1 MGILGI
7 GKNKHDTT
15 PDEAPKKDKKPVVEA
30 EPGAIPKNGE
40 IEVGAEAGSEHLT
53 LEQGH
58 TPSGDA
64 LSFDGFHLRPS
75 VGYKRPF
82 MPEQYRF
89 FGTEAL
95 TVQPFWEINV
105 ATGFSLME
113 TGTEQWVSGDP
124 TTCPEDQVI
133 MGTTCL
139 AGAGGNYSATT
150 ANAGNWIPQVRVGA
164 GTTLFDGAVDFSG
177 GPVVYQRR
185 YSDGAAAPHDMYDDE
200 GNPIKNEDGVQGAYA
215 GNQDF
220 QNTVDG
226 APQGIGV
233 GGYMR
238 EELNIY
244 SNSWFRVA
252 GTATQEWTPSRSA
265 YSVTTI
271 DPTSGQESVGIHNE
285 HTSSFAW
292 TAGVSVAFTPD
303 NTSGRTDMIDVGR
316 WVAGKVGDL
325 FDGAGKG
332 KKAEVP
338 VTPPPPPATPVATV
352 LPTTTARVVGGVDV
366 TPYAGMAPAAR
377 IAEIQKNETFQAQ
390 MAASHITSLNYDASN
405 GSVVV
410 TYDTDEGAKTYTLSS
425 TMAAGDGSK
434 AADSVIIALLGQK
447 APE

>member
-7 GKNKHDTT
+7 GKNKHDATT
-15 PDEAPKKDKKPVVEA
+15 DEAPKKDKKPVVEA

-40 IEVGAEAGSEHLT
+40 LEVGAEVGSEHLT

-58 TPSGDA
+58 TPSGDP
-64 LSFDGFHLRPS
+64 LSFDGFHLLPS

-82 MPEQYRF
+82 TPEQYRF
-89 FGTEAL
+89 FGSEAL
-95 TVQPFWEINV
+95 TVQPFWEV
-105 ATGFSLME
+105 SLAAGFSPMK

-150 ANAGNWIPQVRVGA
+150 ANAGNWTPQLRLGA

-177 GPVVYQRR
+177 GPVLFERR
-185 YSDGAAAPHDMYDDE
+185 YFKGAAAPHDMYDDE

-226 APQGIGV
+226 SPQGFGV

-252 GTATQEWTPSRSA
+252 GTATQEWTPGRSA

-271 DPTSGQESVGIHNE
+271 DPTSGQESVGIQYE

-292 TAGVSVAFTPD
+292 TAGVSIAFTPD

-316 WVAGKVGDL
+316 WIADKVG
-325 FDGAGKG
+325 GAGKR
-332 KKAEVP
+332 KDKEEAP
-338 VTPPPPPATPVATV
+338 AAPLPPPAKPAATA
-352 LPTTTARVVGGVDV
+352 LPTATARTVGGVDL
-366 TPYAGMAPAAR
+366 TTYASMEPAAR
-377 IAEIQKNETFQAQ
+377 IAAIQKNETFQAQ
-390 MAASHITSLNYDASN
+390 MAASHITSLNYDASD
-405 GSVVV
+405 GSVAV
-410 TYDTDEGAKTYTLSS
+410 TYDTDDGAQTYTLNNA
-425 TMAAGDGSK
+425 TAVGDGSK
-434 AADSVIIALLGQK
+434 AIDNVIIALLGLK